1 MHHLEVRDLDEVDD
15 EVRGWLLEAA
25 DRARQRLRLT
35 GLHRV
40 ATIPPMPGYPSRQRR
55 GVLEVLGA
63 AVLFGTT
70 GTTASLAPPATGS
83 VAIGSARLVVGGA
96 GLIVALPLLGGD
108 RRSAMRLWRTSWGFV
123 AGLMTAVY
131 QLGFFAGV
139 AFAGVAL
146 ATLVTI
152 GTGPILVGLLSW
164 LILRERPATSW
175 WISTAIC
182 ICGLALL
189 TLDGSEQPG
198 IDVGGLAFSV
208 AAAFGYAF
216 YTVAAKHLMNGGA
229 HPPEVMASAFTLGG
243 IVLLPVLLAS
253 GLGWVASIRGLSVAL
268 WLGLG
273 TTTVAYFLFGRG
285 LRVLPAGPTATLVLA
300 EPLVAT
306 MLGVGLLGER
316 LGPGGWI
323 GAALVALGLGLQG
336 LSSIRARRDEEPNI
350 VEAALA

>member
-1 MHHLEVRDLDEVDD
+1 M
-15 EVRGWLLEAA
+15 
-25 DRARQRLRLT
+25 T
-35 GLHRV
+35 GPPGV
-40 ATIPPMPGYPSRQRR
+40 ATIARMPEHPSHQRR

-70 GTTASLAPPATGS
+70 GTTASLAPPGTSS
-83 VAIGSARLVVGGA
+83 VAVGSARLVVGGA
-96 GLIVALPLLGGD
+96 GLFLALPLLGGE
-108 RRSAMRLWRTSWGFV
+108 RRVAIGLWRNPWGFV

-139 AFAGVAL
+139 ALAGVAL

-164 LILRERPATSW
+164 LVLRERPTVTW
-175 WISTAIC
+175 WVSTAIC
-182 ICGLALL
+182 IAGLALL

-198 IDVGGLAFSV
+198 IDVAGLAFSV

-216 YTVAAKHLMNGGA
+216 YTVAAKHLMNARA

-243 IVLLPVLLAS
+243 IVLLPVLAISGIGWLAS
-253 GLGWVASIRGLSVAL
+253 VRGFGVAL
-268 WLGLG
+268 WLGLA
-273 TTTVAYFLFGRG
+273 TTTVAYFLFGHG

-316 LGPGGWI
+316 LGPGGWL
-323 GAALVALGLGLQG
+323 GAALVALGLALQG
-336 LSSIRARRDEEPNI
+336 LTSIRARTGADQNV
-350 VEAALA
+350 VEGALA